1 MRKLAYERV
10 KQTPQTKPNGEYE
23 EVRSKLNFTRYGHRS
38 PVGEYDWQRRRLQ
51 LAYSRQE

>member
-10 KQTPQTKPNGEYE
+10 KQTPQTKPNWEYE
-23 EVRSKLNFTRYGHRS
+23 EERSRSKLTRYGHRS
-38 PVGEYDWQRRRLQ
+38 PVGEYDWQRRRFQ